1 MSKCLGNKVRRK
13 HLSAITPSR
22 AIQRNSLVA
31 SEAPTH
37 RHAISLALV
46 CCSFVCALVL
56 MLSAGVLFSMCRAR
70 ANEWMRVRVFQ
81 CIAFIL
87 FYIYLYSKC
96 MYHFFFYLFSFATFP
111 LGVFGY
117 SRFVCCVYI
126 FTSKENFLL
135 RFRRSFKRDVCVQH
149 GGSLWKVELQ
159 TKNARV
165 WYIFYNDGR
174 KRLRETGRILNGNFR
189 KDFMLKLRL
198 KKIRLAR
205 CVT

>member
-96 MYHFFFYLFSFATFP
+96 MYHFFSIFSHLLLSLLVYSGTAVLYAVCISLQVRKTSFC
-111 LGVFGY
+111 VFVEVLNVMSVYNMVDHCGRWSY
-117 SRFVCCVYI
+117 KQRMRVCDIYFITMVERDCV
-126 FTSKENFLL
+126 
-135 RFRRSFKRDVCVQH
+135 RRAAF
-149 GGSLWKVELQ
+149 
-159 TKNARV
+159 
-165 WYIFYNDGR
+165 
-174 KRLRETGRILNGNFR
+174 
-189 KDFMLKLRL
+189 
-198 KKIRLAR
+198 
-205 CVT
+205 

>member
-1 MSKCLGNKVRRK
+1 MFKIVFKKIKNEFGWKNVKCLGNKVRRN
-13 HLSAITPSR
+13 HLSAITPSRR

-37 RHAISLALV
+37 KHANSLSLV

-96 MYHFFFYLFSFATFP
+96 MYHFFFLIFSH
-111 LGVFGY
+111 LLLSLLVY
-117 SRFVCCVYI
+117 SGTAVLY
-126 FTSKENFLL
+126 
-135 RFRRSFKRDVCVQH
+135 DVCI
-149 GGSLWKVELQ
+149 SLQV
-159 TKNARV
+159 
-165 WYIFYNDGR
+165 R
-174 KRLRETGRILNGNFR
+174 KTSF
-189 KDFMLKLRL
+189 
-198 KKIRLAR
+198 
-205 CVT
+205 CVFVKF